1 MVVGRG
7 YFSHTSSDNCLIIGE
22 QQYCQ
27 SSNDRYVNLIDSLG
41 GTQQCFTQGGST
53 SRSNRPYPFIYHF
66 YDKRYSFCI
75 PSIDKWYPS
84 HLPSLECCIP
94 FNFCKCTI
102 FEIWKNYNTRKFSR
116 LFYSHK
122 FFPLALLGLY
132 KDGMTNFPTLFLYF
146 K

>member
-102 FEIWKNYNTRKFSR
+102 FEIIWKNYNTRKFSR

-132 KDGMTNFPTLFLYF
+132 KDGMTNFPTLFL
-146 K
+146 